1 MGDYVLF
8 AAAFFAAAVTPGTDT
23 ILILS
28 RAITNKSAAIITAS
42 GITLAKVLMVTIAYF
57 GLSALISSF
66 PWALTIM
73 KILGASYL
81 IWRAVIL
88 WNTDQIREAPAR
100 KSSEFA
106 SAFAIGFTNPQP
118 FAFYLS
124 IVPLVVGTTSLPILL
139 VIVVL
144 GFAIVTGI
152 YVSLAALIAKALES
166 KANVVFA
173 SRILSAI
180 FLLLAIVLVT
190 R

>member
-1 MGDYVLF
+1 VGDYILF

-28 RAITNKSAAIITAS
+28 RAITNKSAAIIAAS
-42 GITLAKVLMVTIAYF
+42 GITLAKVLMVAIAYF

-81 IWRAVIL
+81 IWRAVML
-88 WNTDQIREAPAR
+88 WDTDQMREAQAR

-139 VIVVL
+139 VIVIM

-152 YVSLAALIAKALES
+152 YVSLAVLIARTLEN
-166 KANVVFA
+166 KANVVIA
-173 SRILSAI
+173 NRILSAI
-180 FLLLAIVLVT
+180 FLLLAIALVT